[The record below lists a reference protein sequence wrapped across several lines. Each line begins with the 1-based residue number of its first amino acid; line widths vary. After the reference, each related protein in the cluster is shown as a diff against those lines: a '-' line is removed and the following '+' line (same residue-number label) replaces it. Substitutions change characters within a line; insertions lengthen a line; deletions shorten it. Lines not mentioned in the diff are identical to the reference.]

1 MTLLRALLTL
11 LTLTKTIRC
20 SPIDNTTTHG
30 LHIQIFDNIA
40 EISRPITP
48 DQLPVVFTQ
57 PEWNDVRS
65 DSIRLVGYCV
75 TIRAQTISFTK
86 NSINGQKVMIKRDI
100 NNDSYTEGIMVDE
113 VRNLVQDLT
122 DNTFYALSSD
132 RIRYLS
138 APPIRNYSVDFVYET
153 VTPNEPLF
161 LRYLQ
166 NDIKWRVRY
175 DLLLGDNDTS
185 TILQAYADISN
196 DGSSSLTIDS
206 AELISGDV
214 NIRSPSG
221 SDSSNGIG
229 QASFAVASVDLQQG
243 ANGAADDFES
253 DAPVISTG
261 EELAGLYVFSIN
273 ETFTLDP
280 RTNYILPM
288 LAPQIHSERY
298 GLIEKFF
305 TRADNRGTA
314 QRAYRLRVP
323 DTFLPKGQVFIRE
336 SDRLVGESFWPDLGA
351 NETNEFTLGQ
361 DPDMQFT
368 EYIQLNSRRQAYE
381 ANGYR
386 FVLSTYTIS
395 LQLINSKARPIN
407 VEYRLKF
414 YSQDNLTLKENTA
427 NNSLQLD
434 GSTLVGVFELN
445 AHEEQQ
451 LKFTFETK

>member
-1 MTLLRALLTL
+1 MTLLWTLFALLTI
-11 LTLTKTIRC
+11 TKTIG
-20 SPIDNTTTHG
+20 SVFIDNTTNG

-48 DQLPVVFTQ
+48 DQLPAVFTQ
-57 PEWNDVRS
+57 PEWSDIRS

-75 TIRAQTISFTK
+75 TIRAQKISFTK
-86 NSINGQKVMIKRDI
+86 TSINGQSIKIKRDA
-100 NNDSYTEGIMVDE
+100 NNDTYTDGIMIDE
-113 VRNLVQDLT
+113 TRNLVQDLT
-122 DNTFYALSSD
+122 DDTFYTVSSD

-138 APPIRNYSVDFVYET
+138 APPVRNYSVDFVYEALA
-153 VTPNEPLF
+153 PNESLY

-175 DLLLGDNDTS
+175 DLLLNENDAHS
-185 TILQAYADISN
+185 VLQAYADISN
-196 DGSSSLTIDS
+196 DGSSSLRIDS

-214 NIRSPSG
+214 NIRSSSG
-221 SDSSNGIG
+221 SGSSDDDS
-229 QASFAVASVDLQQG
+229 QPYFAAANIDLQQG
-243 ANGAADDFES
+243 TGDGAGDFENG
-253 DAPVISTG
+253 APVISTA
-261 EELAGLYVFSIN
+261 EELAGLYIFSIN

-288 LAPQIHSERY
+288 ITPQIYSERY
-298 GLIEKFF
+298 GLIEKYF
-305 TRADNRGTA
+305 TRADNQGNA
-314 QRAYRLRVP
+314 QRAYRLRAP
-323 DTFLPKGQVFIRE
+323 ETFLPKGQVFVRE
-336 SDRLVGESFWPDLGA
+336 SDRLVGESFWSDLAA

-361 DPDMQFT
+361 DPDLQFS

-395 LQLINSKARPIN
+395 LHLTNSKSHAIN

-427 NNSLQLD
+427 NSSLQLD
-434 GSTLVGVFELN
+434 GTTLVGVFELK
-445 AHEEQQ
+445 AHDEQQ